1 MQKRSSTMNKLLLL
15 SAGAIWGFVVIA
27 PISPLSAQS
36 KVAPNKAANIKAANI
51 KAVSKNTKNT
61 PKQVSSK
68 AVNHSINQAQ
78 YLKLDPKNT
87 YSLSSPSI
95 FLAQESSSDSLRQN
109 LKIAPLDLVSGKAPA
124 NAPGLTF
131 ATPSGFGA
139 YWGDAFVGVSAAT
152 AGKARAGQVDGSV
165 SAGFGLGSSDTVGVE
180 VAFNI
185 GSIKNFAANGSM
197 DVKLHRTVYTEG
209 SNRVAVAAGWNTFA
223 QYGNEG
229 VAPSSVYGVVTS
241 YSLLQPDSD
250 YNKMPIS
257 FTVGAGGGSFRKD
270 NASIGVMAG
279 VGVQVHPQVGL
290 GFGWSGVGINA
301 GVSYVP
307 VPSIPLTI
315 GLTGGDLSNTSVGGT
330 VLVLNL
336 SYGFNFLPK

>member
-36 KVAPNKAANIKAANI
+36 KVAPNKAANIKA
-51 KAVSKNTKNT
+51 VSKTTKNT
-61 PKQVSSK
+61 PKLVSIK
-68 AVNHSINQAQ
+68 AVNRSINQAQ

-87 YSLSSPSI
+87 YSSSSSSI
-95 FLAQESSSDSLRQN
+95 FLAQESSANSLKQD
-109 LKIAPLDLVSGKAPA
+109 LKIAPLDLVSGKDPV
-124 NAPGLTF
+124 NSPGLTF

-152 AGKARAGQVDGSV
+152 AGKSRAGQVDGSI

>member
-1 MQKRSSTMNKLLLL
+1 MQKRSSMMNKLLLV
-15 SAGAIWGFVVIA
+15 SAGAAWGFMVIA
-27 PISPLSAQS
+27 PTNSLSAQS
-36 KVAPNKAANIKAANI
+36 KVATSKA
-51 KAVSKNTKNT
+51 TKNPKVLAKKT
-61 PKQVSSK
+61 PKQGVANK
-68 AVNHSINQAQ
+68 VVNHSINQAK
-78 YLKLDPKNT
+78 YLKLDPKST
-87 YSLSSPSI
+87 YSQSTNPSI
-95 FLAQESSSDSLRQN
+95 FLAQESSADALRQN
-109 LKIAPLDLVSGKAPA
+109 LKIAPLDLVSSKAPV
-124 NAPGLTF
+124 NSPGLTF
-131 ATPSGFGA
+131 ATPSAFGA
-139 YWGDAFVGVSAAT
+139 YWGDAFVGVSGAT
-152 AGKARAGQVDGSV
+152 AGKSRAGQVDGSI
-165 SAGFGLGSSDTVGVE
+165 STGFGLGTSDTVGVE

-197 DVKLHRTVYTEG
+197 DVKLHRTVYAEG
-209 SNRVAVAAGWNTFA
+209 SNRIAVATGWNTFA

-229 VAPSSVYGVVTS
+229 IAPSSVYGVLTS

-270 NASIGVMAG
+270 NASIGVLAG
-279 VGVQVHPQVGL
+279 VGVQVHPQVGI

>member
-15 SAGAIWGFVVIA
+15 SAGAVWGFVVIA

-36 KVAPNKAANIKAANI
+36 KVAPNKSANIKT
-51 KAVSKNTKNT
+51 VSKTTKNN
-61 PKQVSSK
+61 PKQEVASK
-68 AVNHSINQAQ
+68 AVNRSINQAQ

-87 YSLSSPSI
+87 SSPSSPSI
-95 FLAQESSSDSLRQN
+95 FLAQESSADSLRQN

-152 AGKARAGQVDGSV
+152 AGKARAGEVDGSI

-197 DVKLHRTVYTEG
+197 DVKLHRTVYAEG
-209 SNRVAVAAGWNTFA
+209 SNRIAVAAGWNTFA